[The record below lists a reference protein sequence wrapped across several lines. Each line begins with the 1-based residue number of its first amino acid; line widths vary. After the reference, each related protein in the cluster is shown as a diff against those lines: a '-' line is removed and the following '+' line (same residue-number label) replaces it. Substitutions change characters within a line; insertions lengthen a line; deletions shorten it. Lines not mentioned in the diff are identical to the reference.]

1 MILPDGDLRAA
12 KENILS
18 SFCDSVVLFD
28 LNLDDVAGMLNYLA
42 DICLMFSANF
52 PHSSLPEVEQTSN
65 HPEFPE
71 NTNTITE
78 RRAIWFDH
86 TEGAMEGPEEE
97 EYEKEMVRI
106 PIKNQQLL
114 YTTQNE

>member
-18 SFCDSVVLFD
+18 SFCDSVIFFD
-28 LNLDDVAGMLNYLA
+28 LDLDDVAGMLNYLA
-42 DICLMFSANF
+42 DICLMLPTNF
-52 PHSSLPEVEQTSN
+52 PHSSLPEIEQASD

-78 RRAIWFDH
+78 RWAIRLDH

-97 EYEKEMVRI
+97 EYEEEMVRI
-106 PIKNQQLL
+106 PRKK
-114 YTTQNE
+114 